1 MIKIKVSPKMA
12 KYLKDHPYMEP
23 NGLQEEVDPFA
34 DTGVA
39 ATQILPTKP
48 AKRQTNKK
56 TQDVSTPLIRK
67 RARSKKEKEYFGD
80 IEEIDCIKKLRKNFE
95 NVTPEQFYKCMKKA
109 GYDRNRMQEE
119 LRSGSFRAVLDIP
132 NSNDLILKVVS
143 PRTEYFQHAIE
154 MNKEESQG
162 KFQTASELAPK
173 VYDSAD
179 DFFWTIV
186 EKVNP
191 IKTWEEVINDWFP
204 EIKDIFRQH
213 LDLSARSTDVISD
226 LFQLAIYPK
235 GTTKDPQEVRQIL
248 EILLYEKY
256 GFDSEEA
263 MAIVDGDKG
272 TTREPLIEKEAQKI
286 IDKVS
291 NIALI
296 VQIRKLLDEFDLPFW
311 DTRPHNVGWVNRNG
325 KRQFVLLDPGFGLD
339 PDQKGLLKPLNEEE
353 PFQKAVKK
361 KHRKMKIRLIGKGGN
376 TYKVKG
382 MTKPSYKRSK
392 SAPPGFGGSLEENK

>member
-1 MIKIKVSPKMA
+1 MA

-80 IEEIDCIKKLRKNFE
+80 IEEIGCIKNLRKNFE

-204 EIKDIFRQH
+204 QIKDIFVKH
-213 LDLSARSTDVISD
+213 GLNLNKRSIDVVSD

-235 GTTKDPQEVRQIL
+235 GTKKDPREVRQML
-248 EILLYEKY
+248 EILLHQKDGTKE
-256 GFDSEEA
+256 EEA
-263 MAIVDGDKG
+263 IDIVDGDEDEITPEQAIKH
-272 TTREPLIEKEAQKI
+272 LSIQKEAQKI

-291 NIALI
+291 NIGLI
-296 VQIRKLLDEFDLPFW
+296 VQIRRLLDEFDLPFW
-311 DTRPHNVGWVNRNG
+311 DTRPHNVGWVEREG
-325 KRQFVLLDPGFGLD
+325 KKQFVLLDPGFGLD
-339 PDQKGLLKPLNEEE
+339 PDQKGLIKPLNEEE

-361 KHRKMKIRLIGKGGN
+361 KHKKMKIRLIGKGGN
-376 TYKVKG
+376 NYKVKG

-392 SAPPGFGGSLEENK
+392 SAPPGFGGSLEESN